1 MSEPLLTLL
10 HRWVLTPATKDHTLG
25 LRGLSMGQ
33 FEYPCVGLNITR
45 GSLYGV
51 TAAFGTAGAVA
62 GIHAFSAIDENLRK
76 Q

>member
-1 MSEPLLTLL
+1 
-10 HRWVLTPATKDHTLG
+10 
-25 LRGLSMGQ
+25 MGQ